1 MFAAQA
7 LRGWTDMSCHDIFEN
22 MSAAV
27 SITEYR
33 ALAEVRH
40 QIRRFLTFSEARARE
55 VEIEPQQHQ
64 LLLAVRGLP
73 ADLQPTIGRLAER
86 LQIQPNSAVDLIN
99 RSAGRRL
106 LRKRANPADRRQV
119 QVELTAKG
127 ARVLE
132 KLALAHRTELR
143 SLAPSLIAAL
153 SALVEAENVAAH
165 EQHS

>member
-1 MFAAQA
+1 
-7 LRGWTDMSCHDIFEN
+7 

-55 VEIEPQQHQ
+55 VELEPQQHQ
-64 LLLAVRGLP
+64 LLLAIRGLP
-73 ADLQPTIGRLAER
+73 SDLQPTIGRLAER

-99 RSAGRRL
+99 RSAERRL
-106 LRKRANPADRRQV
+106 VRKRANTSDRRQV

-127 ARVLE
+127 GRLLE

-143 SLAPSLIAAL
+143 SLAPTLISALAAL
-153 SALVEAENVAAH
+153 IQAEAEAAPR
-165 EQHS
+165 EQHA